1 MKPISGWRRAAV
13 AAIATGAMMAGI
25 IPAQAQAQRAWK
37 PDRNVEIVVGAGP
50 GAAAD
55 ATGRMLQRILT
66 ERKLV
71 SASISVS
78 NRPGAGYAVAWNYV
92 NSHPGDA
99 HYLAPTALSLVT
111 NAIMGMNPLNH
122 ADVTPI
128 AQLFTDYVVHAVR
141 ADSPIKDG
149 KDLADRLRRDAASL
163 SIALAAARGNQNHL
177 ATGLALRAAGG
188 VDVKS
193 LKIVIFDS
201 SALSMGALLGGHV
214 DVVAATALNVL
225 PHLKSGRIRVIA
237 ISSPER
243 VKGELAAIPTWKE
256 QGINAV
262 FDNWRGVIG
271 PRGLSAA
278 QVAFWE
284 EALASVVATD
294 DWKKDLEKN
303 YLTHSFMKSQESRK
317 FLQEE
322 SAKLQAVLTDLGLAK

>member
-1 MKPISGWRRAAV
+1 MIELVRKACVGV
-13 AAIATGAMMAGI
+13 ALILGCVPLATH
-25 IPAQAQAQRAWK
+25 AQRSWK
-37 PDRNVEIVVGAGP
+37 PDKNIEIVVGAGP

-55 ATGRMLQRILT
+55 ATGRMIQRILT
-66 ERKLV
+66 EKKLV
-71 SASISVS
+71 QTSVTVS

-92 NSHPGDA
+92 NNHNGDA

-111 NAIMGMNPLNH
+111 NAIMGMNSLTH
-122 ADVTPI
+122 GDVTPI

-141 ADSPIKDG
+141 SDSPIKDG
-149 KDLADRLRRDAASL
+149 KDLIDRLRRDPASL

-177 ATGLALRAAGG
+177 ATGLAMRVAGG

-201 SALSMGALLGGHV
+201 SALSMAALLGGHV

-225 PHLKSGRIRVIA
+225 PHIKSGRIRVIA

-243 VKGELAAIPTWKE
+243 LRNELAGIPTWKE
-256 QGINAV
+256 QGVNAV

-278 QVAFWE
+278 QIAFWE
-284 EALASVVATD
+284 ETFANLVATD
-294 DWKKDLEKN
+294 EWKKDLEKN

-322 SAKLQAVLTDLGLAK
+322 SVKIQAVLTDLGLAKLP